1 MSKSL
6 YIKTL
11 LWMAWALVALACE
24 KEADNPSSAQE
35 VQTVHYRATVH
46 TGIDT
51 KATVG
56 DDMKYKFEEG
66 DRLYV
71 ESADKKLYG
80 FLSLSTSGGAGNSMA
95 LFEGDLIYAEETPFP
110 NDNPVINL
118 VLVSKEDELHTITDG
133 KVDTV
138 TTASYL
144 AKKWAPSLGEA
155 VSHLSH
161 FTGTGNFDDPKFTLN
176 QQSGFLKC
184 FVRMKSEQ
192 APVDRVLTAK
202 LLNNGQPFREASVK
216 VSEEG
221 AVPFVF
227 AYLGDQVTLENA
239 QLVVEYN
246 NEQLAQFGITG
257 KELAANKYYS
267 ISRSTL
273 SFDGFKIRADKDN
286 TMVWFNYTK
295 DDSGIYYSTDFGETW
310 TPYPSNKPQIKLMA
324 NEVICLK
331 GNRENYFND
340 KKNNQGWWT
349 PEDKPIFRANGLCY
363 ISGNVMSLLSNEE
376 QLSDS
381 AFEGAFSRG
390 TTAID
395 YIDIDP
401 DEPLI
406 LPLTKLASRCYMQM
420 FRNCTS
426 LTKTPTFTVEEAAS
440 QCCYNMFRQCSGL
453 EDVSTIQLP
462 DQTLEEDCYRELFR
476 QCTSLTGVS
485 PDFLPAEHLAKACY
499 QQMFNGC
506 TRLVNVPNLPATTL
520 AESCYEVMFSGCN
533 QITKAPD
540 LPATTLVA
548 RCYYQMFINCNNLG
562 SIKCLAT
569 TDISKNNS
577 TFEWVKN
584 VKSKGTFTKAK
595 DISSWSTGVSGIPTN
610 WDVAE
615 YPSE

>member
-1 MSKSL
+1 MSKSV

-24 KEADNPSSAQE
+24 KEVDNPSPAQE

-71 ESADKKLYG
+71 ESADQKLYG
-80 FLSLSTSGGAGNSMA
+80 FLSLSAAGGAGNNMA
-95 LFEGDLIYAEETPFP
+95 LFEGDLIYAGETSFP

-133 KVDTV
+133 KVDAV
-138 TTASYL
+138 TSGSYL
-144 AKKWAPSLGEA
+144 ADKWAPSLEDA

-161 FTGTGNFDDPKFTLN
+161 FTGTGNFNDPKFTLN

-192 APVDRVLTAK
+192 APVHRVLTAK

-257 KELAANKYYS
+257 KALAANKYYS

-273 SFDGFKIRADKDN
+273 PFDGFRIRAISNN
-286 TMVWFNYTK
+286 TKITFNYTYA
-295 DDSGIYYSTDFGETW
+295 DSGIEYSKNFGESWDPYTEPFYLNKDEVACIRGSRSNYKNAGTDQW
-310 TPYPSNKPQIKLMA
+310 ETPSSKA
-324 NEVICLK
+324 
-331 GNRENYFND
+331 
-340 KKNNQGWWT
+340 
-349 PEDKPIFRANGLCY
+349 IFVASSKCY
-363 ISGNVMSLLSNEE
+363 IGGNIMSLLSDEE
-376 QLSDS
+376 TLSVS
-381 AFEGAFSRG
+381 AFQGAFSRG
-390 TTAID
+390 GTTIT

-401 DEPLI
+401 DVPLV
-406 LPLTKLASRCYMQM
+406 LPVTEMADKCYMQM

-426 LTKTPTFTVEEAAS
+426 LTRAPQFRVESTAYR
-440 QCCYNMFRQCSGL
+440 CCYNMFRKCSGL
-453 EDVSTIQLP
+453 EDVSLIELP
-462 DQTLEEDCYRELFR
+462 AMTLSVDCYRELFR
-476 QCTSLTGVS
+476 ECSNLQTAA
-485 PDFLPAEHLAKACY
+485 PMLPAPTLVQECY
-499 QQMFNGC
+499 RQMF
-506 TRLVNVPNLPATTL
+506 
-520 AESCYEVMFSGCN
+520 SSSKIKS
-533 QITKAPD
+533 IT
-540 LPATTLVA
+540 
-548 RCYYQMFINCNNLG
+548 
-562 SIKCLAT
+562 CLAT
-569 TDISKNNS
+569 DISATDCLN
-577 TFEWVKN
+577 EWVSN
-584 VKSKGTFTKAK
+584 VPSGGIFYKSP
-595 DISSWSTGVSGIPTN
+595 DIEASKYPTGSHGIPNGWTVK
-610 WDVAE
+610 DYGE
-615 YPSE
+615 E

>member
-1 MSKSL
+1 
-6 YIKTL
+6 
-11 LWMAWALVALACE
+11 MAWALVALACE

-80 FLSLSTSGGAGNSMA
+80 FLSLSAAGGAGNNMA
-95 LFEGDLIYAEETPFP
+95 LFEGDLIYAGETSFP

-138 TTASYL
+138 TIASYL
-144 AKKWAPSLGEA
+144 ANKWAPSLGEA

-202 LLNNGQPFREASVK
+202 LLNNGQTFREASVK
-216 VSEEG
+216 VSEKG

-273 SFDGFKIRADKDN
+273 SFDGFKIKAVEDDTK
-286 TMVWFNYTK
+286 VWFNY
-295 DDSGIYYSTDFGETW
+295 DSGIEYSLDFGETW
-310 TPYPSNKPQIKLMA
+310 EQYTNKNTKIPLQAKQVLCVRGTRKNYLNVNTTDKWGTPA
-324 NEVICLK
+324 
-331 GNRENYFND
+331 
-340 KKNNQGWWT
+340 
-349 PEDKPIFRANGLCY
+349 DKPIFRVDNNKLCY
-363 ISGNVMSLLSNEE
+363 ISGNIMSLLDYKDHLEE
-376 QLSDS
+376 S
-381 AFEGAFSRG
+381 AFQGAFSRG
-390 TTAID
+390 TTQLT

-401 DEPLI
+401 EEPLI
-406 LPLTKLASRCYMQM
+406 LPIDTLASQCYMRM
-420 FRNCTS
+420 FHNCTS
-426 LTKTPTFTVEEAAS
+426 LTRAPQFKVEVTAYR
-440 QCCYNMFRQCSGL
+440 CCYNMFRKCSGL
-453 EDVSTIQLP
+453 EDISLIELP
-462 DQTLEEDCYRELFR
+462 AMTLSVDCYRELFR
-476 QCTSLTGVS
+476 ECSNLKTAA
-485 PDFLPAEHLAKACY
+485 PMLPAPTLVQECY
-499 QQMFNGC
+499 RQMF
-506 TRLVNVPNLPATTL
+506 
-520 AESCYEVMFSGCN
+520 SSSK
-533 QITKAPD
+533 IT
-540 LPATTLVA
+540 
-548 RCYYQMFINCNNLG
+548 
-562 SIKCLAT
+562 SITCLAT
-569 TDISKNNS
+569 DISATDCLN
-577 TFEWVKN
+577 EWVSN
-584 VKSKGTFTKAK
+584 VPSGGIFYKSP
-595 DISSWSTGVSGIPTN
+595 DIEASKYPTGSHGIPSGWTVKN
-610 WDVAE
+610 YGE
-615 YPSE
+615 E

>member
-1 MSKSL
+1 
-6 YIKTL
+6 
-11 LWMAWALVALACE
+11 MAWALVALACE

-133 KVDTV
+133 KVEAV
-138 TTASYL
+138 TSASYL
-144 AKKWAPSLGEA
+144 ANKWAPSLGEA

-184 FVRMKSEQ
+184 LVRMKSDE
-192 APVDRVLTAK
+192 APLDRVFTAK
-202 LLNNGQPFREASVK
+202 LFNNGALFREATDTVK
-216 VSEEG
+216 EVG
-221 AVPFVF
+221 VLPFVF
-227 AYLGDQVTLENA
+227 AYLGGQMLDNA
-239 QLVVEYN
+239 SLTIESKDSEVSRSFSVSN
-246 NEQLAQFGITG
+246 ST
-257 KELAANKYYS
+257 LAANKYYS

-273 SFDGFKIRADKDN
+273 SFDGFKIKAVNND
-286 TMVWFNYTK
+286 TEVWFNYTYG
-295 DDSGIYYSTDFGETW
+295 DSGIEYSQDFGETW
-310 TPYPSNKPQIKLMA
+310 IQYPNNKPHIKLQA
-324 NEVICLK
+324 GEVICVQ
-331 GNRENYFND
+331 GTRENYFND
-340 KKNNQGWWT
+340 SKNSQGWWT
-349 PEDKPIFRANGLCY
+349 PGDKPIFRANGLCY
-363 ISGNVMSLLSNEE
+363 ISGNVMSLLQSEE
-376 QLSDS
+376 QLSVS

-395 YIDIDP
+395 YLNIDP
-401 DEPLI
+401 EEPLI
-406 LPLTKLASRCYMQM
+406 LPATTLASRCYMQM

-426 LTKTPTFTVEEAAS
+426 LTRTPTFTVEEAAS

-453 EDVSTIQLP
+453 TDVSTIQLL
-462 DQTLEEDCYRELFR
+462 DQSLEEDCYRELFR
-476 QCTSLTGVS
+476 LCTSLTGVS
-485 PDFLPAEHLAKACY
+485 PDFLPAENLAKACY

-506 TRLVNVPNLPATTL
+506 TSLVNVPNLPATTL

-533 QITKAPD
+533 KIKKAPD

-548 RCYYQMFINCNNLG
+548 RCYYQMFINCNNLE

-569 TDISKNNS
+569 TGISKDNS

-584 VKSKGTFTKAK
+584 VKSKGAFTKAK
-595 DISSWSTGVSGIPTN
+595 NVSSWSTGVSGIPSGWT
-610 WDVAE
+610 VAE